1 MLENGQHAEV
11 TECVKSPIDLN
22 SNKEL
27 SPAQEQELD
36 ILFENTAQ
44 VLVPLLNPAL
54 ISSSDKTRLYSLY
67 KQANVGNCPLSPNFG
82 GSGGFW
88 GKMNWLSLRGMP
100 SSQAETEYI
109 NFYTTLRHK
118 EIEHLI
124 QRNYAGAITQEFK
137 TLHNFEPILHLGHV
151 LIPVNQLP
159 PNVLYE
165 YNSVVKTK
173 YMAAGR
179 GKFAYDEAAIQ
190 DPRPI
195 SDSHFISIWT
205 DTHFSKLVT
214 HLDPNRAELTPFR
227 ELFGLRDKDDADYFI
242 VDLTGVHALPLR
254 KRNKAVLCPCVVLL
268 RRRSSGDVVLVSIA
282 IENLDETRALQNSE
296 SLNMPPF
303 PLVLNNLRLVYPG
316 DGVAWEISKL
326 HAPLNAIYICG
337 IGQHTVLHASLASPI
352 SLTYE
357 SMLSKSTNLH
367 CNSVLN
373 RIIGVHSYVQCG
385 VDSNAFDFKESVVY
399 AEGSPYYPWLV
410 DTSGGGV
417 HSIVQLICDGWGES
431 ETGQHPIYD
440 GYMNSRNE
448 NIISEMDYE
457 DVLPFRQVTP
467 GELGTGEIQNCFD
480 LNGNLIRERGVAAAG
495 KLIEKLLT
503 YFILNAV
510 QHSVEHFLLEGWQ
523 LKDIHGV
530 IRIGVD
536 FENKRT
542 GREAISNCMRNINS
556 IADRSRMYL
565 MSNMV
570 SYPHLSRN
578 FADFFIKEGGYFG
591 NEFSGRLCPKKLT
604 ILKGYQE
611 EFVVG
616 LERIFEDKC
625 ITKVCPHITLSDL
638 GVSVQS

>member
-1 MLENGQHAEV
+1 MHLHVIFIMLTGRIILRGKLILSQFLKITSQTIKMLENGQHAEV

-457 DVLPFRQVTP
+457 DVLPFR
-467 GELGTGEIQNCFD
+467 
-480 LNGNLIRERGVAAAG
+480 
-495 KLIEKLLT
+495 KLINAFLFPIKRFVRNVVQLLIEDPAEQL
-503 YFILNAV
+503 YV
-510 QHSVEHFLLEGWQ
+510 SEFLIQ
-523 LKDIHGV
+523 LKDKLPLESWVRGKYKIV
-530 IRIGVD
+530 
-536 FENKRT
+536 
-542 GREAISNCMRNINS
+542 S
-556 IADRSRMYL
+556 I
-565 MSNMV
+565 
-570 SYPHLSRN
+570 
-578 FADFFIKEGGYFG
+578 
-591 NEFSGRLCPKKLT
+591 
-604 ILKGYQE
+604 
-611 EFVVG
+611 
-616 LERIFEDKC
+616 
-625 ITKVCPHITLSDL
+625 
-638 GVSVQS
+638 